1 VQTSLKSW
9 APQGHHTPAVDPAQL
24 PLVPGIR
31 LQRHANRWQIWFPGA
46 KRLVGTSSH
55 SRTWGDQPDTVAL
68 GECIEWAC
76 EVHRKAQAL
85 EGLLSEDTQLA
96 WALSE
101 SVRPDPARAAQDAA
115 LASRLNALGLQRRRV
130 PGNGDCQFLA
140 ALTMRGLPCDDTI
153 VHNLRVSVSQFLLEH
168 INVFI
173 ESIPPQVQDY
183 VSSVSKMGVWG
194 DGLTLS
200 AIALMWNCKF
210 LVVEPFMDPIAVGP
224 DTVPEG
230 QEYVIAYI
238 PELHYDATEP
248 LQACGSCLQ

>member
-1 VQTSLKSW
+1 M
-9 APQGHHTPAVDPAQL
+9 
-24 PLVPGIR
+24 
-31 LQRHANRWQIWFPGA
+31 
-46 KRLVGTSSH
+46 
-55 SRTWGDQPDTVAL
+55 
-68 GECIEWAC
+68 
-76 EVHRKAQAL
+76 HRKAQAL

-96 WALSE
+96 WAISE

-140 ALTMRGLPCDDTI
+140 ALIMRGLPCDNTI
-153 VHNLRVSVSQFLLEH
+153 VCNLRVSVAQFMLEH
-168 INVFI
+168 ISVFI
-173 ESIPPQVQDY
+173 ESIPPHVSSFQDY
-183 VSSVSKMGVWG
+183 VDSVSKMGVWG
-194 DGLTLS
+194 DCLTLS

-248 LQACGSCLQ
+248 LQACGSCLQWLII